1 MKGLKK
7 SILNVNNLLGLA
19 LALLIIGQVHPPKYV
34 MDIMNYP
41 FLFILLLIIL
51 LLLIFIVH
59 PINLILIL
67 IYVYDSFKYSSTY
80 KPPLYPNNP
89 EKTKEDIMNFL
100 YKNIQHEKNP
110 LEEKIIRN
118 NPFTS
123 INNEFKNNLTYG
135 SVADLK

>member
-7 SILNVNNLLGLA
+7 SLLTLDNLLGLL
-19 LALLIIGQVHPPKYV
+19 LAILIIGQVHPPKYII
-34 MDIMNYP
+34 DIFNYP
-41 FLFILLLIIL
+41 FIFILLLIIL

-59 PINLILIL
+59 PINLLLIL

-80 KPPLYPNNP
+80 VPPLYPNNP
-89 EKTKEDIMNFL
+89 NKSKEDIMNFL
-100 YKNIQHEKNP
+100 YKNMQQEKNP

-123 INNEFKNNLTYG
+123 INNEFQNNINYETLI
-135 SVADLK
+135 